1 MSDVLTLE
9 PGGEA
14 THGACAD
21 CGATTR
27 SVWGFISNRNGAR
40 ATYFIRWT
48 DGHLDRGAELLVSI
62 GCWGAG
68 SLPANRVAFGLDCQL
83 DTTGPAFMLVDAE
96 ALPWGTNGSLGKK
109 LTRSAALADP
119 LKAE

>member
-27 SVWGFISNRNGAR
+27 SVWGFISNRNGKDPR
-40 ATYFIRWT
+40 KDLNVFI
-48 DGHLDRGAELLVSI
+48 
-62 GCWGAG
+62 
-68 SLPANRVAFGLDCQL
+68 
-83 DTTGPAFMLVDAE
+83 
-96 ALPWGTNGSLGKK
+96 
-109 LTRSAALADP
+109 ADWR
-119 LKAE
+119 